1 MAEGRG
7 GGEYSSCGQ
16 GGEAGVPRR
25 SRDWPNI
32 ALDNY
37 KIACRRLP
45 THRGAILAN
54 GGDVRNWPEG
64 GLGEYNPCG
73 QGG

>member
-1 MAEGRG
+1 MARAVKQACLDRAETG
-7 GGEYSSCGQ
+7 
-16 GGEAGVPRR
+16 
-25 SRDWPNI
+25 PNM

-45 THRGAILAN
+45 TNRGAILAN
-54 GGDVRNWPEG
+54 GGDFRNWPEG
-64 GLGEYNPCG
+64 GLGEYSPCG